1 MKKIFEI
8 LLAAGLAARGWAQA
22 PPPAPPAPPAP
33 AALPA
38 PFAHES
44 ALAAPPAPPEDI
56 QDRIF
61 EAQDRVLEMQDRVFD
76 IKDRAL
82 EIQAQVMANIDM
94 GKFRVDITPPMM
106 LAQDAARVPI
116 PKPRPM
122 PMEYNKGRRDNDDR
136 LYRRGKEDLDQR
148 AWEKAA
154 DEFNELIV
162 RKAPNADG
170 ACYWKAYALS
180 KLGRRDDAVA
190 TLAELQKSYPSS
202 QWLNDAK
209 ALEAEVKQANGQAVS
224 PESQTDDDLKLMAI
238 SSLVNSDPERAV
250 PLLEGLLKRTVSPKL
265 KERALF
271 VLAQSGTPKARE
283 IVVRFAKGAGNPDL
297 QLKAVEYLGYYRG
310 KENGQTLAEIYAASS
325 DVNVKR
331 TVLRGFMAER
341 DTERLLN
348 VAKTEPNPDLRR
360 EAIIYLGNL
369 GAQSELGQL
378 YNNDQTFEVKKAII
392 DAMRHDGNTDKLME
406 IARTDKDP
414 NIRISAIR
422 RLGEMRQSKTAP
434 QLASLYTSE
443 SEQQVKKA
451 VVDSLCQQNAAKEVV
466 ELARKESDLSMKKII
481 VERLSNMHSKEGT
494 DYMMELLNK

>member
-1 MKKIFEI
+1 MKKVFEI
-8 LLAAGLAARGWAQA
+8 LLAAGLAARCWAQV

-33 AALPA
+33 AAP
-38 PFAHES
+38 PES
-44 ALAAPPAPPEDI
+44 PLAAPPLPPEDV

-61 EAQDRVLEMQDRVFD
+61 EAQDRFLEVQDRAFEVRE
-76 IKDRAL
+76 RAL

-94 GKFRVDITPPMM
+94 GKFRVELSQPMM
-106 LAQDAARVPI
+106 LAQDAVRA
-116 PKPRPM
+116 PRPM
-122 PMEYNKGRRDNDDR
+122 PMPRPVTIPDHGKGRHDSDDR

-154 DEFNELIV
+154 GEFNELIE
-162 RKAPNADG
+162 RKASNADG
-170 ACYWKAYALS
+170 AYYWKAYALS
-180 KLGRRDDAVA
+180 KLGRRDEAVA
-190 TLAELQKSYPSS
+190 ALADLQKSYPSS

-209 ALEAEVKQANGQAVS
+209 ALEAEVKQASGQAVS

-238 SSLVNSDPERAV
+238 NSLVNSDPERAV

-283 IVVRFAKGAGNPDL
+283 IVVQFAKGAGNPDL
-297 QLKAVEYLGYYRG
+297 QLKAVDYLGYYRG
-310 KENGQTLAEIYAASS
+310 KENMQTLAEIYAASNDLS
-325 DVNVKR
+325 VKR
-331 TVLRGFMAER
+331 TVLRGFMAQR
-341 DTERLLN
+341 DMERLLN

-360 EAIIYLGNL
+360 EAIMYLGSL

-378 YNNDQTFEVKKAII
+378 YNNDQTVEVKKAII
-392 DAMRHDGNTDKLME
+392 DAMRNDGNTDKLME
-406 IARTDKDP
+406 IARSDKDS

-466 ELARKESDLSMKKII
+466 ELARKENDLSMKKVI
-481 VERLSNMHSKEGT
+481 VERLGHMNTKEAT
-494 DYMMELLNK
+494 DYMMEILNK